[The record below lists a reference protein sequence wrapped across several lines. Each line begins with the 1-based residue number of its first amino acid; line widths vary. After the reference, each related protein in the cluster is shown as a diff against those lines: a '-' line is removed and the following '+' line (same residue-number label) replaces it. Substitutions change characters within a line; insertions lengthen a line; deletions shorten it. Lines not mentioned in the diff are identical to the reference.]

1 MVSFYIREKT
11 KSRTGIMCSVQ
22 IQGMGR
28 IIFPVQNMS
37 ISPRDWGNGRMLTGK
52 GRQENGRFQDR
63 LNKLRTDLE
72 SFVEEYFFLN
82 KKYPNKAAVTTFL
95 KSEKSVSTYFS
106 KNEKIKIDDLFERI
120 IKRRTNGQELTKG
133 KRFSRQSL
141 LHYQST
147 LKAIKGFQVNQGRKF
162 FYV

>member
-1 MVSFYIREKT
+1 MVSFYIREKV
-11 KSRTGIMCSVQ
+11 KSRTGIMCSIQ

-37 ISPRDWGNGRMLTGK
+37 ISPKDWDNGRMLTGK

-82 KKYPNKAAVTTFL
+82 KKYPNKSAVTTFL
-95 KSEKSVSTYFS
+95 KSEKTVSNST
-106 KNEKIKIDDLFERI
+106 KIK
-120 IKRRTNGQELTKG
+120 
-133 KRFSRQSL
+133 
-141 LHYQST
+141 
-147 LKAIKGFQVNQGRKF
+147 
-162 FYV
+162 